1 MAKKKTLSQTDKLK
15 QQIKLHEGVEYR
27 VYEDTQGILT
37 IGVGRNLEDRGL
49 SEDEVDYLLNND
61 IKICVEELKRS
72 FDWYDDLDDI
82 RKRVLV
88 DMMFNLGM
96 PRLKGFVKMLEA
108 IESGAWGAAAEEM
121 LDSTW
126 ARQVGSRADR
136 LSEMMETGTD
146 YIG

>member
-1 MAKKKTLSQTDKLK
+1 MAKKKVLSQTDKLK

-27 VYEDTQGILT
+27 AYEDTQGILT

-61 IKICVEELKRS
+61 IKICVKELKGS

-108 IESGAWGAAAEEM
+108 IESGAWEAAAEEM

>member
-1 MAKKKTLSQTDKLK
+1 MAKKKTLSQADKLK

-72 FDWYDDLDDI
+72 FDWYEDLGDI

-88 DMMFNLGM
+88 DMVFNLGM

-108 IESGAWGAAAEEM
+108 IESGAWEAAAEEM

>member
-1 MAKKKTLSQTDKLK
+1 MAKKKVLSQTDKLK

-27 VYEDTQGILT
+27 AYEDTQGILT

-49 SEDEVDYLLNND
+49 SAEEVDYLLNND
-61 IKICVEELKRS
+61 IKICVKELKGN

-108 IESGAWGAAAEEM
+108 IEAGAWGAAAEEM

-126 ARQVGSRADR
+126 ARQVGNRADR

>member
-96 PRLKGFVKMLEA
+96 PRLKGFVKMLAA

>member
-108 IESGAWGAAAEEM
+108 IESGAAAEEM

>member
-61 IKICVEELKRS
+61 IKICVKELKGS

-108 IESGAWGAAAEEM
+108 IESGAWEAAAEEM

>member
-1 MAKKKTLSQTDKLK
+1 M
-15 QQIKLHEGVEYR
+15 EYR

>member
-1 MAKKKTLSQTDKLK
+1 MAKKKVLSQTDKLK

-61 IKICVEELKRS
+61 IKICVKELKGS

-126 ARQVGSRADR
+126 ARQVGNRADR

>member
-1 MAKKKTLSQTDKLK
+1 MAKKKMGSQTDKVK

-49 SEDEVDYLLNND
+49 SEDEVYYFLNND
-61 IKICVEELKRS
+61 IKICVKELRWS
-72 FDWYDDLDDI
+72 FDWYYDLDDI

-96 PRLKGFVKMLEA
+96 PRLKGCVKMLEA

>member
-61 IKICVEELKRS
+61 IKICVKELKGS

>member
-1 MAKKKTLSQTDKLK
+1 MAKKKVLSQTDKLK

-27 VYEDTQGILT
+27 AYEDTQGILT

-61 IKICVEELKRS
+61 IKICVKELKGS

-108 IESGAWGAAAEEM
+108 IEAGAWEAAAEEM

>member
-108 IESGAWGAAAEEM
+108 IESGAWEAAAEEM

>member
-1 MAKKKTLSQTDKLK
+1 MAKKKVLSQTDKLK

-27 VYEDTQGILT
+27 AYEDTQGILT

-61 IKICVEELKRS
+61 IKICVKELKGS